1 MTKNKKDEFEMDEF
15 SLSEMSEKEV
25 AFVKSDIKDG
35 EAKWYIYSSDGTKI
49 AEANSREFAFI
60 LAKQNDFA
68 PCSVH

>member
-1 MTKNKKDEFEMDEF
+1 MTKNKKEEFEMDEF

-25 AFVKSDIKDG
+25 AFVKSDMKDG
-35 EAKWYIYSSDGTKI
+35 EAKWYIYSADGTKI

-60 LAKQNDFA
+60 LAKQNDFL

>member
-49 AEANSREFAFI
+49 AEATSREFAFI
-60 LAKQNDFA
+60 LAKQNDCA